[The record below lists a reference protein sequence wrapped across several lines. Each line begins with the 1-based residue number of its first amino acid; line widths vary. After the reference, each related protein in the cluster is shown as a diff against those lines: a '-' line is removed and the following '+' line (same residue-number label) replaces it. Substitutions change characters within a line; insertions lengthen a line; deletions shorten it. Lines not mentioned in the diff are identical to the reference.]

1 MIVRRRLKDGRNLD
15 MDMGPMTPHVPNLG
29 RGGTPLSQASPIV
42 TSGGFDWRNGRRS
55 KEREDKR
62 A

>member
-1 MIVRRRLKDGRNLD
+1 
-15 MDMGPMTPHVPNLG
+15 MTPHVPNLG

-42 TSGGFDWRNGRRS
+42 TPGGFDWRNGRRS